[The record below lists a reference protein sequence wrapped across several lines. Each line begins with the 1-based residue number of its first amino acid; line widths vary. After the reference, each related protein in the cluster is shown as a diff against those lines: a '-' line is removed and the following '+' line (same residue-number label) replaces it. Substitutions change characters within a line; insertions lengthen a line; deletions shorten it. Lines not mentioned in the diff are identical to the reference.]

1 MSLRENEKMMSDSL
15 LAQDILDSIN
25 DQIAVLDREGRI
37 EYCNQSWVDF
47 ACMNGIA
54 NGYDWVGINY
64 LDVCR
69 AAAEQGDVDG
79 RIVAEGIVTV
89 IEGARTSFFHE
100 YPCHSPQEKRWFMM
114 RLFRLRH
121 VPDRFVVMHHDITR
135 RRLSEDQVVQLN
147 QELAL
152 LSLTDRLTDL
162 CNRRRLD
169 QALADELRRSERYG
183 TMFAGIMFDIDHFK
197 QINDTHGHQVGDAV
211 LVRVAS
217 LLRRV
222 CRQGDIVSR
231 WGGDEFMILMPE
243 SDGEAALLLAAKIG
257 TQLALPIEDPSIPVH
272 TCSFG
277 VTDYRLGDTSEM
289 FVARADAALYA
300 AKNTGRNRVGRA

>member
-1 MSLRENEKMMSDSL
+1 
-15 LAQDILDSIN
+15 
-25 DQIAVLDREGRI
+25 
-37 EYCNQSWVDF
+37 
-47 ACMNGIA
+47 
-54 NGYDWVGINY
+54 
-64 LDVCR
+64 
-69 AAAEQGDVDG
+69 
-79 RIVAEGIVTV
+79 
-89 IEGARTSFFHE
+89 
-100 YPCHSPQEKRWFMM
+100 
-114 RLFRLRH
+114 
-121 VPDRFVVMHHDITR
+121 MHHDITR

-147 QELAL
+147 VELAR

-169 QALADELRRSERYG
+169 QALVDELRRAERYG

-211 LVRVAS
+211 LVSVAS

-222 CRQGDIVSR
+222 CRQGDIVGR

-243 SDGEAALLLAAKIG
+243 SDGEAALLVAAKIG
-257 TQLALPIEDPSIPVH
+257 AQLALPAGNIPVH

-277 VTDYRLGDTSEM
+277 VTDYRPGDTSEV